1 MTITNIIQIILA
13 VGLLFFGRRLY
24 WAFVGAIGFIAAT
37 EWALTAMQGQPEWL
51 IVIIGLVVGL
61 IGALLAVFLRA
72 AAIGLAGFLGG
83 AYIFLAIY
91 RLLELSDPTAR
102 LVMLIIGGILGL
114 VTMLLIFDWA
124 LVVISAA
131 SGALLLSN
139 FIPGEMI
146 PVWIITIILFVI
158 GVIAQAWDLAAHEPV
173 EEPVD

>member
-1 MTITNIIQIILA
+1 MTITNLIQIILA
-13 VGLLFFGRRLY
+13 IGLLFLGRRIY

-51 IVIIGLVVGL
+51 IVIIGLAAGL

-83 AYIFLAIY
+83 AYIFLALS
-91 RLLELSDPTAR
+91 RMLELADPTTR

-114 VTMLLIFDWA
+114 VIMLLIFDWA
-124 LVVISAA
+124 LIVISAA

-139 FIPGEMI
+139 FIPPEII
-146 PVWIITIILFVI
+146 PAWIASLILFVI
-158 GVIAQAWDLAAHEPV
+158 GVIVQAWDLSAHPV
-173 EEPVD
+173 EEPAD

>member
-1 MTITNIIQIILA
+1 MTITNLFQIILA
-13 VGLLFFGRRLY
+13 IGLLFFGRRIY

-37 EWALTAMQGQPEWL
+37 EWALTTMQGQPEWL

-72 AAIGLAGFLGG
+72 AAIGMAGILGG

-91 RLLELSDPTAR
+91 RMFELTDPTVR

-114 VTMLLIFDWA
+114 LIMLLIFDWA
-124 LVVISAA
+124 LIVISAA

-139 FIPGEMI
+139 FIPAEMI
-146 PVWIITIILFVI
+146 PAWIASLILFVI
-158 GVIAQAWDLAAHEPV
+158 GAVVQGRDLSA
-173 EEPVD
+173 

>member
-1 MTITNIIQIILA
+1 MTITNLIQIILA
-13 VGLLFFGRRLY
+13 IGLLFFGRRIY

-51 IVIIGLVVGL
+51 IVIIGLAAGL

-83 AYIFLAIY
+83 AYIFLALS
-91 RLLELSDPTAR
+91 RMLELADPTTR

-114 VTMLLIFDWA
+114 VIMLLIFDWA
-124 LVVISAA
+124 LIVISAA

-139 FIPGEMI
+139 FIPPEII
-146 PVWIITIILFVI
+146 PAWSAALILFVI
-158 GVIAQAWDLAAHEPV
+158 GAIVQAWDLSAHPVKEPA
-173 EEPVD
+173 D

>member
-51 IVIIGLVVGL
+51 IVIIGLAVGL

-83 AYIFLAIY
+83 AYIFLALY
-91 RLLELSDPTAR
+91 RLFEMSNPTAR
-102 LVMLIIGGILGL
+102 LVMLIVGGLLGL
-114 VTMLLIFDWA
+114 IVMIVIFDWA
-124 LVVISAA
+124 LIVISAA
-131 SGALLLSN
+131 SGALLLAN
-139 FIPGEMI
+139 YIPGEMI
-146 PVWIITIILFVI
+146 PIWIVTIILFVI
-158 GVIAQAWDLAAHEPV
+158 GVIAQAWDLSTHEPV